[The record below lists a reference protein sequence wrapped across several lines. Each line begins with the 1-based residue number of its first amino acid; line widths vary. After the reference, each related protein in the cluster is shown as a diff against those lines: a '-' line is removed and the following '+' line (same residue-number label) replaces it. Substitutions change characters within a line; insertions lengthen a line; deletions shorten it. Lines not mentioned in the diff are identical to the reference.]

1 VIDDPAEALD
11 ILLEELKRQKAAG
24 VRRVSITADSLT
36 ALKALA
42 GTPAAAAT
50 QAAPATPAAAKPSA
64 APVAI
69 RPAVTPTPAPARPVT
84 PVAAAPRPAVAAPAA
99 PIPDAPI
106 FTLAAGPKA
115 ERMQALRQLIDACV
129 ETQKHLVA
137 PQRALLGHGS
147 LDAKVVFVG
156 EAPTI
161 GEMEAGQAFAG
172 ESGELLQKILSA
184 AAINQADCY
193 FAPVMVWRPEPPT
206 QYGKRPPTAREL
218 AFNLPYLRA
227 QIDVISPRVVV
238 ALGAQAFEALHGR
251 TPTIT
256 QARGQWFDLG
266 GVPLLATFHPN
277 YLLHSPSASAKRT
290 VWEDF
295 LLLMEKLGLPI
306 SEKQRAFFATK

>member
-1 VIDDPAEALD
+1 MIDDPAEALD

-42 GTPAAAAT
+42 GTPAAPVA
-50 QAAPATPAAAKPSA
+50 QATPAPAKPAAASA
-64 APVAI
+64 
-69 RPAVTPTPAPARPVT
+69 PAPARPVT
-84 PVAAAPRPAVAAPAA
+84 PVAAA

-115 ERMQALRQLIDACV
+115 ERMQALRQLIEACA
-129 ETQKHLVA
+129 ETKKHLIA
-137 PQRALLGHGS
+137 PQRPLLGHGS

-161 GEMEAGQAFAG
+161 VEMESGQAFAG

-184 AAINQADCY
+184 AAINPADCY
-193 FAPVMVWRPEPPT
+193 FVPVMVWRPEPPT
-206 QYGKRPPTAREL
+206 QYGKRPPTAREI

-227 QIDVISPRVVV
+227 QIDVVAPRAVV

-251 TPTIT
+251 TPSIT
-256 QARGQWFDLG
+256 QARGQWFDLS
-266 GVPLLATFHPN
+266 GVPLLPTFHPN
-277 YLLHSPSASAKRT
+277 YLLHTPSATAKRT

>member
-1 VIDDPAEALD
+1 MIDDPAEALD

-24 VRRVSITADSLT
+24 VRRVSITADSLA

-42 GTPAAAAT
+42 GTPAAPAT
-50 QAAPATPAAAKPSA
+50 APAPAPVKA
-64 APVAI
+64 APVPAPV
-69 RPAVTPTPAPARPVT
+69 RPAATPSTAPVRPVT
-84 PVAAAPRPAVAAPAA
+84 PVAAAAPKPAVAVPTA

-106 FTLAAGPKA
+106 FTLAAGTKA
-115 ERMQALRQLIDACV
+115 ERMQALRQLVEACA
-129 ETQKHLVA
+129 ETKKHLVA
-137 PQRALLGHGS
+137 PQRPLLGHGS

-306 SEKQRAFFATK
+306 SEKQRGFFATK

>member
-1 VIDDPAEALD
+1 MIDDPAEALD

-42 GTPAAAAT
+42 GTPAV
-50 QAAPATPAAAKPSA
+50 
-64 APVAI
+64 PVAQ
-69 RPAVTPTPAPARPVT
+69 ATPAPAKPAAAPSPAPVRPVT
-84 PVAAAPRPAVAAPAA
+84 PVAAAPKPAVVVSAA

-115 ERMQALRQLIDACV
+115 ERMQALRQLIDACA
-129 ETQKHLVA
+129 ETKKHLIA
-137 PQRALLGHGS
+137 PQRPLLGHGS

-161 GEMEAGQAFAG
+161 VEMEAGQAFAG

-184 AAINQADCY
+184 AAINPADCY
-193 FAPVMVWRPEPPT
+193 FVPVMVWRPEPPT
-206 QYGKRPPTAREL
+206 QYGKRPPTAREI

-227 QIDVISPRVVV
+227 QIDVVAPRAVV

-251 TPTIT
+251 TPSIT
-256 QARGQWFDLG
+256 QARGQWFDLS
-266 GVPLLATFHPN
+266 GVPLLPTFHPN
-277 YLLHSPSASAKRT
+277 YLLHTPSATAKRT

>member
-1 VIDDPAEALD
+1 MIDDPAEALD
-11 ILLEELKRQKAAG
+11 ILLDELKRQKAAG
-24 VRRVSITADSLT
+24 VRRVSITADSLA

-42 GTPAAAAT
+42 GTPATPASALAPAPAK
-50 QAAPATPAAAKPSA
+50 AAPA
-64 APVAI
+64 
-69 RPAVTPTPAPARPVT
+69 PAPARPAAAPSSA
-84 PVAAAPRPAVAAPAA
+84 PVAAAAPKPAVAAPAS
-99 PIPDAPI
+99 PISDAPI
-106 FTLAAGPKA
+106 FTLAAGTKA
-115 ERMQALRQLIDACV
+115 ERMQALRQLVEACA
-129 ETQKHLVA
+129 ETKKHLVA
-137 PQRALLGHGS
+137 PQRPLLGHGS

-172 ESGELLQKILSA
+172 ESGELLQKILGA

-306 SEKQRAFFATK
+306 SEKQRGFFATK

>member
-24 VRRVSITADSLT
+24 VRRVSITAESLA
-36 ALKALA
+36 ALRSLA
-42 GTPAAAAT
+42 GTPA
-50 QAAPATPAAAKPSA
+50 PAAAPVLAPAPARAVA
-64 APVAI
+64 APVAV
-69 RPAVTPTPAPARPVT
+69 RPAVTPAPARPVT
-84 PVAAAPRPAVAAPAA
+84 PVAAPPKPAA
-99 PIPDAPI
+99 VVSAPPIPDPPI
-106 FTLAAGPKA
+106 FTLAAGTKA
-115 ERMQALRQLIDACV
+115 ERMQALRQLVDACA
-129 ETQKHLVA
+129 ETKKHLVA

-156 EAPTI
+156 EAPTL

-172 ESGELLQKILSA
+172 EAGELLQKILAA
-184 AAINQADCY
+184 AAISPADCY
-193 FAPVMVWRPEPPT
+193 FAPVMTWRPEPPT
-206 QYGKRPPTAREL
+206 QYGKRPPNAREL

-227 QIDVISPRVVV
+227 QIDVVAPRAVV

-251 TPTIT
+251 TPSIT
-256 QARGQWFDLG
+256 QARGQWFDLA

-277 YLLHSPSASAKRT
+277 YLLHSPSAAAKRT

-306 SEKQRAFFATK
+306 SEKQRGFFATK

>member
-1 VIDDPAEALD
+1 MIDDPAEAFD

-42 GTPAAAAT
+42 GTPT
-50 QAAPATPAAAKPSA
+50 APVAQATPAPAKPAAASA
-64 APVAI
+64 
-69 RPAVTPTPAPARPVT
+69 PAPARPVT
-84 PVAAAPRPAVAAPAA
+84 PVAAA

-115 ERMQALRQLIDACV
+115 ERMQALRQLIEACA
-129 ETQKHLVA
+129 ETKKHLIA
-137 PQRALLGHGS
+137 PQRPLLGHGS

-161 GEMEAGQAFAG
+161 VEMEAGQAFAG

-184 AAINQADCY
+184 AAINPADCY
-193 FAPVMVWRPEPPT
+193 FVPVMVWRPEPPT
-206 QYGKRPPTAREL
+206 QYGKRPPTAREI

-227 QIDVISPRVVV
+227 QIDVVAPRAVV

-251 TPTIT
+251 TPSIT
-256 QARGQWFDLG
+256 QARGQWFDLS
-266 GVPLLATFHPN
+266 GVPLLPTFHPN
-277 YLLHSPSASAKRT
+277 YLLHTPSATAKRT

>member
-1 VIDDPAEALD
+1 MIDDPAEALD

-42 GTPAAAAT
+42 GTPAA
-50 QAAPATPAAAKPSA
+50 QAAPTPAKPSA
-64 APVAI
+64 APAPASI
-69 RPAVTPTPAPARPVT
+69 RPAVT
-84 PVAAAPRPAVAAPAA
+84 PVAAAPKPAVVVSAA

-115 ERMQALRQLIDACV
+115 ERLQALRQLIDACA
-129 ETQKHLVA
+129 ETKKHLSA
-137 PQRALLGHGS
+137 PQRPLLGHGS

-161 GEMEAGQAFAG
+161 VEMEAGQAFAG

-184 AAINQADCY
+184 AAINPADCY
-193 FAPVMVWRPEPPT
+193 FVPVMVWRPEPPT
-206 QYGKRPPTAREL
+206 QYGKRPPTAREI

-227 QIDVISPRVVV
+227 QIDVVAPRAVV

-251 TPTIT
+251 TPSIT
-256 QARGQWFDLG
+256 QARGRWFDLG
-266 GVPLLATFHPN
+266 GVPLLPTFHPN
-277 YLLHSPSASAKRT
+277 YLLHTPSASAKRT

-306 SEKQRAFFATK
+306 SEKQRGFFATK

>member
-24 VRRVSITADSLT
+24 VRRVSVTADSLA

-42 GTPAAAAT
+42 GTPAA
-50 QAAPATPAAAKPSA
+50 QAAPTPAKPSA
-64 APVAI
+64 APAPASI
-69 RPAVTPTPAPARPVT
+69 RPAVT
-84 PVAAAPRPAVAAPAA
+84 PVAAAPKPAVVVSAA

-115 ERMQALRQLIDACV
+115 ERLQALRQLIDACA
-129 ETQKHLVA
+129 ETKKHLSA
-137 PQRALLGHGS
+137 PQRPLLGHGS

-161 GEMEAGQAFAG
+161 VEMEAGQAFAG

-184 AAINQADCY
+184 AAINPADCY
-193 FAPVMVWRPEPPT
+193 FVPVMVWRPEPPT
-206 QYGKRPPTAREL
+206 QYGKRPPTAREI

-227 QIDVISPRVVV
+227 QIDVVAPRAVV

-251 TPTIT
+251 TPSIT

-266 GVPLLATFHPN
+266 GVPLLPTFHPN
-277 YLLHSPSASAKRT
+277 YLLHTPSASAKRT

-306 SEKQRAFFATK
+306 SEKQRGFFATK

>member
-1 VIDDPAEALD
+1 MIDDPAEALD

-24 VRRVSITADSLT
+24 VRRVSITADSLA

-42 GTPAAAAT
+42 GTPAAPAT
-50 QAAPATPAAAKPSA
+50 QTTPALAKPA
-64 APVAI
+64 VAPVTV
-69 RPAVTPTPAPARPVT
+69 RPSVAPTPAPARPVT
-84 PVAAAPRPAVAAPAA
+84 PVAAAPKPAVAVSTV

-106 FTLAAGPKA
+106 FTLAAGTKA
-115 ERMQALRQLIDACV
+115 ERMQALRQLIDACA
-129 ETQKHLVA
+129 ETKKHLTA
-137 PQRALLGHGS
+137 PQRPLLGHGS

-161 GEMEAGQAFAG
+161 VEMEAGQAFAG

-184 AAINQADCY
+184 AAINPADCY
-193 FAPVMVWRPEPPT
+193 FVPVMVWRPEPPT
-206 QYGKRPPTAREL
+206 QYGKRPPTAREI

-227 QIDVISPRVVV
+227 QIDVVAPRAVV

-266 GVPLLATFHPN
+266 GVPLLPTFHPN
-277 YLLHSPSASAKRT
+277 YLLHTPSASAKRT

-306 SEKQRAFFATK
+306 SEKQRGFFATK